1 MKDIIASRE
10 KQSDNSTVVTYI
22 HKNAVRKE
30 KRPKSIPVIQD
41 PSVFTP
47 PTGRIV
53 WDVSESCAKYE
64 ALDHEVVNPDDCFED
79 IEVTYERVLNV
90 ERLTWQNDES
100 EIEPLIAAQIET
112 LQQAQI

>member
-10 KQSDNSTVVTYI
+10 KQADNSTVVTYI

-30 KRPKSIPVIQD
+30 IRPKPIPVVQS
-41 PSVFTP
+41 PGVFTP

-53 WDVSESCAKYE
+53 WDTSESCAKYE
-64 ALDHEVVNPDDCFED
+64 PPDHEVVNPDDYFN
-79 IEVTYERVLNV
+79 EVEVVYERVLNV

-100 EIEPLIAAQIET
+100 EIEPLIAAKIEM
-112 LQQAQI
+112 LQQEQI